1 MHRTPNVIHKFQCI
15 RCSIE
20 LTCIPFFLFISLI
33 VAQIQWNRVWA
44 KVIGLIPL
52 QSCKLRARKKY
63 VLTVALVEK
72 VKTNTCKEEN
82 GVLTSHPFQMEFG
95 STLFPK
101 SLQKKQT
108 NKQTENTGPMFHKNW
123 KPFPHFWGL
132 S

>member
-1 MHRTPNVIHKFQCI
+1 MHRTPNMIHKFQCI
-15 RCSIE
+15 CVPLNWHASH
-20 LTCIPFFLFISLI
+20 FSFLSHLSLPKFSETEFG
-33 VAQIQWNRVWA
+33 Q
-44 KVIGLIPL
+44 KSLGLIIPL

-63 VLTVALVEK
+63 VITVALVEK
-72 VKTNTCKEEN
+72 VKKNTCKEEN

-101 SLQKKQT
+101 SLQKKT
-108 NKQTENTGPMFHKNW
+108 NNQTENTGPMFHKNW

>member
-1 MHRTPNVIHKFQCI
+1 MHRIPNVIHKFQCI

-33 VAQIQWNRVWA
+33 VAQIQWNRVWE

-72 VKTNTCKEEN
+72 VKTKYLQGRKWSFNQSPFSN
-82 GVLTSHPFQMEFG
+82 GVWKYPISKILA
-95 STLFPK
+95 
-101 SLQKKQT
+101 KKT
-108 NKQTENTGPMFHKNW
+108 NNQTENTGPMFHKNW